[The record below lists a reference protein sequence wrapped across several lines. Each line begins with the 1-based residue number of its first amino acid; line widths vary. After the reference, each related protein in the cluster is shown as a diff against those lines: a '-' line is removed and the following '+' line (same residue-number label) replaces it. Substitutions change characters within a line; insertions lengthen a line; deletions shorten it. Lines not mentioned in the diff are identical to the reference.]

1 MSLLSR
7 SQFCSQRLLCR
18 TLAGNNVH
26 VLTISSP
33 DCLEEVR
40 GKICIVL
47 SARWLGSLPPAEC

>member
-18 TLAGNNVH
+18 TLAGNNVP
-26 VLTISSP
+26 VLTVSTP
-33 DCLEEVR
+33 DCLEETR

-47 SARWLGSLPPAEC
+47 SARVHPG